1 MARPGA
7 PDPTPHARDSVAVRA
22 LVVEAVG
29 TAAELMSRPSV
40 ATRWD
45 EPSALEGMTVGGLAA
60 HLVRAAGATLAYLD
74 RTPIDAEPDG
84 DLLTPIT
91 YFHAAVDSPI
101 HEQIKDV
108 SAEESAIGHDAMA
121 TKCRDLADQLR
132 ARLDVEPHDRLVGA
146 LGGRMLTLDDF
157 CRTRLIE
164 VLLHLDDLAV
174 SVDERRP
181 ETDPDGVAIVIE
193 IIEGIARHLHGD
205 WEVLYALARSERVG
219 ERPVFPVF

>member
-1 MARPGA
+1 MTEPSH
-7 PDPTPHARDSVAVRA
+7 TPPSTDSTAVRA
-22 LVVEAVG
+22 LVVEAVD
-29 TAAELMSRPSV
+29 AAADLVGRTSV
-40 ATRWD
+40 AARWE

-74 RTPIDAEPDG
+74 RTPSDARPTG

-101 HEQIKDV
+101 HEQIKHV
-108 SAEESAIGHDAMA
+108 SATESAIGHEATA
-121 TKCRDLADQLR
+121 TKCRDLAGQLR
-132 ARLDVEPHDRLVGA
+132 ERLADEPTDRLVGA

-174 SVDERRP
+174 SVGEPRP
-181 ETDPDGVAIVIE
+181 ETDPQGVAIVID
-193 IIEGIARHLHGD
+193 IINGIARHLHGD
-205 WEVLYALARSERVG
+205 WGVLYALARSERAG
-219 ERPVFPVF
+219 AHPVFPVF

>member
-1 MARPGA
+1 M
-7 PDPTPHARDSVAVRA
+7 AVRE
-22 LVVEAVG
+22 LVIEAVDI
-29 TAAELMSRPSV
+29 AADLMSHPSV
-40 ATRWD
+40 ATKWD

-60 HLVRAAGATLAYLD
+60 HLVRAAGATSAYLD
-74 RTPIDAEPDG
+74 RTPVDAEPDG
-84 DLLTPIT
+84 DLLTPVT

-101 HEQIKDV
+101 HEQIKTV
-108 SAEESAIGHDAMA
+108 SATESTIGHQATA
-121 TKCRDLADQLR
+121 TKCRDLAGQLR
-132 ARLDVEPHDRLVGA
+132 KRLTAEPPDRLVGA

-174 SVDERRP
+174 SVGEPRP
-181 ETDPDGVAIVIE
+181 ATDPAGVAIVIE
-193 IIEGIARHLHGD
+193 IVEGIARHLHGD

>member
-1 MARPGA
+1 MPATVFSVHRSA
-7 PDPTPHARDSVAVRA
+7 DSVTVRS
-22 LVVEAVG
+22 LVIEAVD
-29 TAAELMSRPSV
+29 AAADLMSRPSV
-40 ATRWD
+40 GSKWD
-45 EPSALEGMTVGGLAA
+45 EPSALDGMTVGGLAA
-60 HLVRAAGATLAYLD
+60 HLVRAACATLAYLD
-74 RTPIDAEPDG
+74 RTPSDAEPKG

-108 SAEESAIGHDAMA
+108 SATESAIGHEATA
-121 TKCRDLADQLR
+121 TKCRNLAEQLR
-132 ARLDVEPHDRLVGA
+132 ARLGVETNDRLVGA

-174 SVDERRP
+174 SVGEPRP
-181 ETDPDGVAIVIE
+181 KTDPAGVAIVVD